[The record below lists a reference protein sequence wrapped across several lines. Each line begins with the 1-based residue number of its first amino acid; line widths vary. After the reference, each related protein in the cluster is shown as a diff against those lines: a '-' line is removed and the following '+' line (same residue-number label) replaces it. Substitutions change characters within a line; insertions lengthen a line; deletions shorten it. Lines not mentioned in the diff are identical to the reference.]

1 MKEDTLTISTRR
13 FQMLTGYA
21 ALMLAISFM
30 PLARAETPSAPAPRA
45 SVFQPAVEVAHY
57 WISSSERKALNVYR
71 DAWKG
76 LGGKWVDMP
85 SKNKLAQVSMATD
98 MIANGYPPA
107 VIQWNANRESM
118 ELASMGVIQD
128 IEEIAAADHWR
139 DVLPRNLINHIS
151 YKGHIYFAPVN
162 IHAENWIWTSTK
174 IFDRL
179 KLPLPTSW
187 DGILTSA
194 AKIKAAGYTPI
205 ALGSGAW
212 EISLLFNDIVYSVY
226 GADGYTRLLAGGN
239 GNAAM
244 EPAMLKALGI
254 LRRLSAF
261 VDPGRRSKTWVEAT
275 LSVGRGRAAM
285 QFMGDYA
292 KGELKEAGL
301 VVDKDFRCTLA
312 PGTNSIYFVV
322 IDAFAFPVSNNEQ
335 VRRSQRLF
343 ARQIMNVNNQLAF
356 NRVKGSIPPR
366 LDIQRDNLDSCGKVG
381 LDLISREHGQV
392 FAQSMLMPPQTS
404 QGWIDIVA
412 EFFNNPKISPEDT
425 QRQLA
430 EVLSQQ

>member
-1 MKEDTLTISTRR
+1 MTTHRR
-13 FQMLTGYA
+13 HMAPGYA
-21 ALMLAISFM
+21 TLMLALAFS
-30 PLARAETPSAPAPRA
+30 PLARAQAPSAPTPKTGA
-45 SVFQPAVEVAHY
+45 FQPAVEVAHY
-57 WISSSERKALNVYR
+57 WISPGERKALNVYR

-76 LGGKWVDMP
+76 LGGKWVDIQ
-85 SKNKLAQVSMATD
+85 SKNKLAQTSMTTD

-107 VIQWNANRESM
+107 VIQWNANGQSM

-128 IEEIAAADHWR
+128 IEEVAAADHWR
-139 DVLPRNLINHIS
+139 DFLPQNLINHIS
-151 YKGHIYFAPVN
+151 YKGHIYFAPVS
-162 IHAENWIWTSTK
+162 IHAENWVWTNKK
-174 IFDRL
+174 IFDQL
-179 KLPLPTSW
+179 KLPSPTTW
-187 DGILTSA
+187 DSVLASA
-194 AKIKAAGYTPI
+194 AKIKAAGYVPI

-226 GADGYTRLLAGGN
+226 GAEGYTRLLAGGDS
-239 GNAAM
+239 NAAM
-244 EPAMLKALGI
+244 EPAMLKALDI
-254 LRRLSAF
+254 LRRLSVYVEPA
-261 VDPGRRSKTWVEAT
+261 RSGKTWVDAT
-275 LSVGRGRAAM
+275 LSVGRGRAGM

-301 VVDKDFRCTLA
+301 EVDKDFRCSLA

-343 ARQIMNVNNQLAF
+343 ARQLMDVNNQLAF

-366 LDIQRDNLDSCGKVG
+366 TDIQRKNLDTCGKIG
-381 LDLISREHGQV
+381 LDLISRQHGQV
-392 FAQSMLMPPQTS
+392 FAQSMLMPPQMS

-412 EFFNNPKISPEDT
+412 DYFNNPKIPPASA

-430 EVLSQQ
+430 EVLSQK

>member
-1 MKEDTLTISTRR
+1 MTPRKHHP
-13 FQMLTGYA
+13 FPGYA
-21 ALMLAISFM
+21 SLMLAVAFM
-30 PLARAETPSAPAPRA
+30 PIARAEAPPVSKPGTGA
-45 SVFQPAVEVAHY
+45 FQPAVEVAHY
-57 WISSSERKALNVYR
+57 WISPSERKALDVYR

-76 LGGKWVDMP
+76 LRGKWVDMP
-85 SKNKLAQVSMATD
+85 SKNKLAQSSLATD

-107 VIQWNANRESM
+107 VIQWNANGESM
-118 ELASMGVIQD
+118 ELASMGVIED

-139 DVLPRNLINHIS
+139 DFLPPNLVNHIS
-151 YKGHIYFAPVN
+151 YKGHIYFAPVS
-162 IHAENWIWTSTK
+162 IHAENWVWTNKK
-174 IFDRL
+174 IFDQL
-179 KLPLPTSW
+179 KLPPPTTW
-187 DGILTSA
+187 DSVLSSA
-194 AKIKAAGYTPI
+194 AKIKAAGYIPI

-226 GADGYTRLLAGGN
+226 GAEGYTRLLAGGDS
-239 GNAAM
+239 NAAM
-244 EPAMLKALGI
+244 DPAMLKALDI
-254 LRRLSAF
+254 LRRLSVF
-261 VDPGRRSKTWVEAT
+261 VDPARSGKTWVDAT
-275 LSVGRGRAAM
+275 LSVGRGRAGM

-356 NRVKGSIPPR
+356 NKIKGSIPPR
-366 LDIQRDNLDSCGKVG
+366 TDIQRDNLDTCGKIG
-381 LDLISREHGQV
+381 LELISRKHGQV
-392 FAQSMLMPPQTS
+392 FAQSMLMPPQMS

-412 EFFNNPKISPEDT
+412 DYFNNPKISPAHA

-430 EVLSQQ
+430 EVLAQK